1 MFKRP
6 VYFASPPAVLASIYF
21 GLKVFINLG
30 STSAPFTKD
39 PTRGSS
45 RLIIGSG
52 KYKDFEQTKKS
63 LEASGAEII
72 TVAIKRTNIGQEKT
86 KKNLLD
92 YISPKD
98 YKILPNTAGCFSAE
112 DAIRVSLLARE
123 LLGDNLLK
131 LEVLADKDTLL
142 PNEKET
148 LVAAKE
154 LVKLGFSI
162 MAYTTDNISL
172 AKSLEEIGCI
182 SVMPLASPIGTGQGI
197 INPEKINKIIKN
209 ANVPIIVDAG
219 IGTASDATIA
229 MEMGCDGVLLN
240 SAIAMSDNPEL
251 MAEAMKYAIISGRK
265 AYKAKRM
272 KNILSSTSS

>member
-1 MFKRP
+1 M
-6 VYFASPPAVLASIYF
+6 
-21 GLKVFINLG
+21 
-30 STSAPFTKD
+30 
-39 PTRGSS
+39 
-45 RLIIGSG
+45 
-52 KYKDFEQTKKS
+52 
-63 LEASGAEII
+63 
-72 TVAIKRTNIGQEKT
+72 
-86 KKNLLD
+86 
-92 YISPKD
+92 
-98 YKILPNTAGCFSAE
+98 
-112 DAIRVSLLARE
+112 
-123 LLGDNLLK
+123 
-131 LEVLADKDTLL
+131 

-272 KNILSSTSS
+272 NISPIAIPSSNKKDAIS

>member
-1 MFKRP
+1 M
-6 VYFASPPAVLASIYF
+6 
-21 GLKVFINLG
+21 GLIHDNKTYG
-30 STSAPFTKD
+30 
-39 PTRGSS
+39 S
-45 RLIIGSG
+45 RLNIGSG
-52 KYKDFEQTKKS
+52 KYKDFEQTKKA

-72 TVAIKRTNIGQEKT
+72 TVAIKRTNIGQENNKR
-86 KKNLLD
+86 NLLD

-98 YKILPNTAGCFSAE
+98 YKILPNTDGCFSAD
-112 DAIRVSLLARE
+112 DAVRVSLLARE

-148 LVAAKE
+148 LLAAKE

-162 MAYTTDNISL
+162 MVYTTDNISL

-197 INPEKINKIIKN
+197 VNPEKIKKIIKN

-265 AYKAKRM
+265 AYEAKRM
-272 KNILSSTSS
+272 DVSAIAIPSSNKKDAIS

>member
-1 MFKRP
+1 MSLILDKK
-6 VYFASPPAVLASIYF
+6 IY
-21 GLKVFINLG
+21 
-30 STSAPFTKD
+30 
-39 PTRGSS
+39 SS

-52 KYKDFEQTKKS
+52 KYKDFEQTKKA
-63 LEASGAEII
+63 LDASGAEII

-197 INPEKINKIIKN
+197 IKTEKINKIIKN
-209 ANVPIIVDAG
+209 ENVPIIVD
-219 IGTASDATIA
+219 
-229 MEMGCDGVLLN
+229 E
-240 SAIAMSDNPEL
+240 
-251 MAEAMKYAIISGRK
+251 
-265 AYKAKRM
+265 
-272 KNILSSTSS
+272 